1 MRNSLLVIDISHDSI
16 TFSEFD
22 MQTCRPEYT
31 ENYSFM
37 DRRGSEEILTG
48 HFLRHRHHNPV
59 ECCIICDAITT
70 DKWLIPVHNP
80 QMFLNIGSLK
90 AETGIN
96 RVSVLSSST
105 ALSFSALLPHENEL
119 IHLTGKDILSSAAP
133 KFILKLDNVMSC
145 SLLSYENENWTS
157 HGLSGNYQVQ
167 TDEPFL
173 QEFISQYG
181 AHILLSERGLA
192 LIYNYVLIQRGK
204 GAEIAFFGDVLQ
216 GGRDAM
222 QEETR
227 IASDIYFKLMGQYF
241 DSLHDCS
248 RYNHE
253 NPAFL
258 IQTTQPAAFRERFW
272 QTLSGQCSHSV
283 YLMRNP
289 HSRLYGAVAWVRQ
302 YSSTQ

>member
-1 MRNSLLVIDISHDSI
+1 MKNSLLIIDISHDSI

-31 ENYSFM
+31 ENYSLM
-37 DRRGSEEILTG
+37 DHRGTEEILAG
-48 HFLRHRHHNPV
+48 HFLRHRHHTPV

-80 QMFLNIGSLK
+80 QMCLNIVGLK
-90 AETGIN
+90 AEAGIN

-105 ALSFSALLPHENEL
+105 ALSFSALLLHEDEL

-145 SLLSYENENWTS
+145 SLLSYENDNWTN
-157 HGLSGNYQVQ
+157 HGLSRNYQVQ

-181 AHILLSERGLA
+181 AHMLLSERGLA

-204 GAEIAFFGDVLQ
+204 GAESVFFGDILQ
-216 GGRDAM
+216 GGRDAI
-222 QEETR
+222 QEEAR
-227 IASDIYFKLMGQYF
+227 VASDIYFKLMGQYF
-241 DSLHDCS
+241 DCLHDCS
-248 RYNHE
+248 RSNHE
-253 NPAFL
+253 NLVFL
-258 IQTTQPAAFRERFW
+258 VQTTQPAAFRERFW
-272 QTLSGQCSHSV
+272 QTLSGQCLHSV

-289 HSRLYGAVAWVRQ
+289 LSRLYGAVAWVRQ
-302 YSSTQ
+302 CRSTQ